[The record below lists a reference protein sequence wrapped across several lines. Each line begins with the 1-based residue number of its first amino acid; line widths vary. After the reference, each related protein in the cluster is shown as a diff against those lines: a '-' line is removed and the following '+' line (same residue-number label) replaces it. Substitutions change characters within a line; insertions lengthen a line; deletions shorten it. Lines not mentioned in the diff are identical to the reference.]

1 MAASDQPI
9 VKHLFPFLDYCEVKK
24 GLANGTQ
31 ENYRYYLSVFIGWL
45 KKTNNERLRPSE
57 FTAQHAWDYRLYL
70 ARGYRTPTGGRLS
83 KKSQNFY
90 LIALRALLR
99 YFAEKDID
107 SLPSS
112 KIGLAKQGDDGH
124 VSFLERHEIE
134 RIMEAVNTSTI
145 EGLRDRAIMETFF
158 SSGMRVAELLSLN
171 VENVSV
177 LTHGSYRGKTL
188 ELPIVGKGKRVRT
201 VFLSPRACD
210 WLRSYLAARGPDDH
224 KALFINSRTK
234 NPGERRLTARAI
246 QTMIARYA
254 RAAGL
259 TKRATPHTLRHSYAT
274 DILSHGADLRSV
286 QELLGHKNV
295 ATTQIYTHV
304 TNKRLREVHEKF
316 HDAEAA

>member
-1 MAASDQPI
+1 MASQKPI
-9 VKHLFPFLDYCEVKK
+9 ADYLLPFLDYCEVEK
-24 GLANGTQ
+24 GLSDGSQ
-31 ENYRYYLSVFIGWL
+31 QNYRYYLSVFIGWL
-45 KKTNNERLRPSE
+45 RRTNNVRLRPSQ

-70 ARGYRTPTGGRLS
+70 ARTYRTPTGGQLA

-112 KIGLAKQGDDGH
+112 KITLAKQGAEGH
-124 VSFLERHEIE
+124 VSFLDRNEIE
-134 RIMEAVNTSTI
+134 RIMEAADASTV
-145 EGLRDRAIMETFF
+145 EGLRDRAILETFF
-158 SSGMRVAELLSLN
+158 SSGMRIAELVALN
-171 VENVSV
+171 VDEVSP
-177 LTHGSYRGKTL
+177 LTESRQRNRTL
-188 ELPIVGKGKRVRT
+188 ELAIVGKGKRVRT
-201 VFLSPRACD
+201 VFLSPRACR
-210 WLRSYLAARGPDDH
+210 WLRTYLSARGPDDH

-234 NPGERRLTARAI
+234 NPESRRLSARGI
-246 QTMIARYA
+246 QSMITKYA

-259 TKRATPHTLRHSYAT
+259 AKRVTPHTLRHSYAT

-304 TNKRLREVHEKF
+304 TNKRLRDVHEKF